1 MCLKYDLTQ
10 LSLIYM
16 YIVVFGGVI
25 QPLEM

>member
-16 YIVVFGGVI
+16 YSVVFGGVI
-25 QPLEM
+25 QQLEM